1 MFDVLITGGE
11 VYDGTGSPPV
21 RADVGIVGDRV
32 AVIGPPGLGGPGGP
46 GGPGGTETA
55 AIVID
60 AAGKAVCPGF
70 INILS
75 HSYLSILHDSR
86 SLGELTQGVT
96 TEVFGEGSSMGPLT
110 PQMKADLELDGR
122 RQGLEFEVCWTR
134 LSEYLSHVERR
145 GTAQN
150 VASFIGAG
158 TIREAVAGYDD
169 RPATAAEMQRMRAL
183 VAEEMAD
190 GALGIAS
197 ALIYPPGSYASTA
210 ELTELCRVAAGYNGC
225 YASHIRSE
233 GDDLH
238 GALTEFLTI
247 CREAGLRGE
256 VFHLKAAGRAHWEK
270 MDGAIELIE
279 RARAGGEPVTA
290 DVYPYP
296 ASSTGLSSIVPD
308 RYHEGG
314 GEALYD
320 RLTGQ
325 RTRAQIRADL
335 LRSGRWGDMDE
346 ASSVLILQAAAE
358 ENRKWQGMTLAEVAD
373 QRGISPIEA
382 ALDLIASDRSRV
394 GAAFFSMSEE
404 NLRKALSRPWVA
416 VSSDGISMAPEGAF
430 LRAPT
435 HPRSYGSFTRVLG
448 HYVREEK
455 LLPLHD
461 AIRRMSGL
469 PAATLGLRDRGLLRE
484 GYFADVVVF
493 DPATVADQATFTDAH
508 RLSTGVSEVL
518 VNGQVVVSGG
528 KFAGRLPG
536 RALTGPGSR
545 RPVSGRR

>member
-1 MFDVLITGGE
+1 MLDVLISGGE
-11 VYDGTGSPPV
+11 VHDGTGSPPV
-21 RADVGIVGDRV
+21 RANVGIAGDRI
-32 AVIGPPGLGGPGGP
+32 AWIGPSGQDPPA
-46 GGPGGTETA
+46 EA
-55 AIVID
+55 ALVID
-60 AAGKAVCPGF
+60 AACKAVCPGF

-75 HSYLSILHDSR
+75 HSNLSILHDPR

-110 PQMKADLELDGR
+110 PQLKAELELDGR
-122 RQGLEFEVCWTR
+122 RSGLEFEVVWTR
-134 LSEYLSHVERR
+134 LWEYLSHVERR
-145 GTAQN
+145 GAAQN
-150 VASFIGAG
+150 VASFIGGG
-158 TIREAVAGYDD
+158 TIRKAVVGYDD

-197 ALIYPPGSYASTA
+197 ALIYPPGSYASTT
-210 ELTELCRVAAGYNGC
+210 ELTDLCRVVADYNGC

-238 GALTEFLTI
+238 GALSEFLEI
-247 CREAGLRGE
+247 CTEASVRGE
-256 VFHLKAAGRAHWEK
+256 VFHLKAAGRAHWQK
-270 MDGAIELIE
+270 MDGAIELLE
-279 RARAGGEPVTA
+279 RARAAGDPVTA

-296 ASSTGLSSIVPD
+296 ASSTGLNSIVPD

-314 GEALYD
+314 SEALYD
-320 RLTGQ
+320 RLADQ
-325 RTRAQIRADL
+325 QTRAQIRADL
-335 LRSGRWGDMDE
+335 LKSGRWGDVNE
-346 ASSVLILQAAAE
+346 ASSVLILQTAAE

-373 QRGISPIEA
+373 ARGIDPIDA

-394 GAAFFSMSEE
+394 GAAFFSMSED
-404 NLRKALSRPWVA
+404 NVRKALSRPWVA
-416 VSSDGISMAPEGAF
+416 ISSDGASMAPEGAF

-435 HPRSYGSFTRVLG
+435 HPRSYGSFARVLG

-455 LLPLHD
+455 VLPLQD

-493 DPATVADQATFTDAH
+493 DPATVADQATFADPH
-508 RLSTGVSEVL
+508 RLSTGISEVL
-518 VNGQVVVSGG
+518 VNGQVAVSGG
-528 KFAGRLPG
+528 KFAGPLAG
-536 RALTGPGSR
+536 RALAGPGG
-545 RPVSGRR
+545 RPPTSGRP